1 MSVARRVLASSAGTS
16 SEVLALLALADA
28 ADRDGYAA
36 MSYLDLVRITRLSRS
51 TCRRAITALRERG
64 LVEVAETAKG
74 PGNSNLYRVTI

>member
-28 ADRDGYAA
+28 ADRQGYAA
-36 MSYLDLVRITRLSRS
+36 VSFKELVNVTRLSRS
-51 TCRRAITALRERG
+51 TCRRALNALRERG

-74 PGNSNLYRVTI
+74 PGNSNLYRVLV